1 MGDRSTYPM
10 KGDSV
15 ECYYTGRLDNG
26 KVFDTNVDDCEL
38 IFSLA
43 NISMLVFAF
52 NDEGKAFAS
61 MFGLMKGR
69 ISFNFCSCSFFSSVA
84 CHVLWSLCVCVCM
97 MDTVY
102 TGLCKNG

>member
-10 KGDSV
+10 KGDGV

-52 NDEGKAFAS
+52 NDARKAFAS

-69 ISFNFCSCSFFSSVA
+69 ISFNFCSCSFSSSVA
-84 CHVLWSLCVCVCM
+84 CRVLWSLCVCLYDGHGVYW
-97 MDTVY
+97 TV
-102 TGLCKNG
+102 

>member
-1 MGDRSTYPM
+1 M

-52 NDEGKAFAS
+52 NDAGKAFAS

-69 ISFNFCSCSFFSSVA
+69 ISFNFCSCSFFLQWHA
-84 CHVLWSLCVCVCM
+84 RFCGLCVCVCM